1 MSNQEVQSQS
11 NNEMTALVE
20 PVEHPDTDPVEETL
34 ESDKKKEITG
44 LNSSDS
50 VQKVPEEVK
59 EEKRKIL
66 EQVEYYFGDRNFPKD
81 KFLKELC
88 GKDPSGCGWVPISI
102 IRQFRKMQ
110 VYKDDTLIVEALKE
124 SPELLEVDETNTK
137 VRRKTPIHMSIPDHI
152 ISSPM
157 WSSIYARGF
166 DPNAGHNLQNE
177 VTNFFNKL
185 GKVVRIRERLDE
197 QNNFKGSFF
206 IQFSSHEE
214 AKKISEMDL
223 EFKGT
228 QIKMMMKFDYCEMKC
243 VEKGLDPNTMR
254 KQEPRNHKNAKLKN
268 KDPKYVKDCLIKYE
282 GVGPNVTWED
292 VRKKFDADY
301 GKVAY
306 VQLSSATKSGTIQF
320 EKAIAEEVVASI
332 KDDLEFDGVK
342 PKISVMKGQEEKDYY
357 QKRLDYFRDCIAR
370 KREKGGAKK
379 HRAKGSQIK
388 KKKDQNNLAQNKSAP
403 EVLPASVPQSSSS
416 SSAPEVLSAPAE
428 QNNDAPE
435 VLSSSVTQ
443 NNSDPEV
450 LSTPKTG
457 EKRKLDNTEID
468 DSSKETKTIKLN
480 SGDAIESSNS
490 S

>member
-1 MSNQEVQSQS
+1 MSIQEGQSQS

-20 PVEHPDTDPVEETL
+20 QVEHPVTNPVEDIL
-34 ESDKKKEITG
+34 ESDEKKGNTS
-44 LNSSDS
+44 LNSSSDS
-50 VQKVPEEVK
+50 VQKIPEEVK

-66 EQVEYYFGDRNFPKD
+66 EQVEYYFGDRNLPKD

-88 GKDPSGCGWVPISI
+88 GKDPSGRGWVPISI

-110 VYKDDTLIVEALKE
+110 VYKDDTLIVEALRE
-124 SPELLEVDETNTK
+124 SPELLEVDETSTK
-137 VRRKTPIHMSIPDHI
+137 VRRKTPIQMSIPEHI
-152 ISSPM
+152 IESPM
-157 WSSIYARGF
+157 WSSIYAKGF
-166 DPNAGHNLQNE
+166 DPNTGHNLQTE
-177 VTNFFNKL
+177 VTNFFNKF

-243 VEKGLDPNTMR
+243 IEKGLDPNTMR
-254 KQEPRNHKNAKLKN
+254 KQEPRNHKNVKLKN
-268 KDPKYVKDCLIKYE
+268 KEPRYEKDCLIKYE

-292 VRKKFDADY
+292 VRKKFDSDY
-301 GKVAY
+301 GKVVF
-306 VQLSSATKSGTIQF
+306 VQLSSTTKSGTIQF
-320 EKAIAEEVVASI
+320 EKAIAEKVVASI

-342 PKISVMKGQEEKDYY
+342 PKISVMTGQEEKDYY

-379 HRAKGSQIK
+379 HRSQIK
-388 KKKDQNNLAQNKSAP
+388 RKKGQNNLTQNKNVP
-403 EVLPASVPQSSSS
+403 EVLSASMAQN
-416 SSAPEVLSAPAE
+416 SSAPEVLSTPVE
-428 QNNDAPE
+428 QNNSTPE
-435 VLSSSVTQ
+435 VLSTPVEQ
-443 NNSDPEV
+443 NNSAPEV
-450 LSTPKTG
+450 LSTPKNG

-468 DSSKETKTIKLN
+468 DSPKETKTVKLN
-480 SGDAIESSNS
+480 SGDAIESLNS